1 MVQAEQ
7 LFWRRKG
14 VLMHDDHEAFVRAIE
29 ERKKIEVAYFQNE
42 QNQCVTKSCVPV
54 YYGPATLEGVSDCY
68 HFWDA
73 AAEPGECMLSL
84 PPSRIRQMRLSDDAF
99 DPANL

>member
-1 MVQAEQ
+1 
-7 LFWRRKG
+7 
-14 VLMHDDHEAFVRAIE
+14 MHDDHDVFVRAIKE
-29 ERKKIEVAYFQNE
+29 KKKIEVIYFENKQD
-42 QNQCVTKSCVPV
+42 QVVTKLCVPV

-73 AAEPGECMLSL
+73 AAEPGGCLLSL
-84 PPSRIRQMRLSDDAF
+84 PPSRIRQMRLSEEVF